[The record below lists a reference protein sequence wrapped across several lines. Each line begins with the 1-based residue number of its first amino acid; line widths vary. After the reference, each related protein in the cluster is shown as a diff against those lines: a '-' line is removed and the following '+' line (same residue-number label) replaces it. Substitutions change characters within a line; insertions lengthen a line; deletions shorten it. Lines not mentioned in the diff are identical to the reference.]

1 MIQGIRERIEHPSI
15 LLLIVLGLVTIVVGT
30 AIDLLGYSMM
40 AGYMGMLGSILLL
53 FAIISYGS
61 FYLLKKTSPLFMNY
75 DTGSKKRA

>member
-1 MIQGIRERIEHPSI
+1 MIQQIQNRLGHPSI
-15 LLLIVLGLVTIVVGT
+15 LLLIVLGLSTLVVGT
-30 AIDLLGYSMM
+30 VIDLLGYSMM

-53 FAIISYGS
+53 FAIVSYGS